1 MDERLK
7 QRLVGAMVLIALAII
22 FLPML
27 LSRKDDFQYLDI
39 NPPAVPSFTGQAPLP
54 LTPESVVARAP
65 SESVTSERLDKQNLP
80 VSWSIQLA
88 SLSKKSS
95 AESLR
100 DRLRQAGHNAYVR
113 PYNGMFRV
121 LVGPLAERPDAD
133 RLNAQLS
140 RNYGVQSIVVRF
152 EP

>member
-7 QRLVGAMVLIALAII
+7 QRLVGAIVLIALAII

-27 LSRKDDFQYLDI
+27 LSRKDDFQYLEID
-39 NPPAVPSFTGQAPLP
+39 PPVVPASTGSAPLP
-54 LTPESVVARAP
+54 LTPEAATVRAP
-65 SESVTSERLDKQNLP
+65 SEPVTHERLDKQNLP
-80 VSWSIQLA
+80 VSWSVQLA
-88 SLSKKSS
+88 SLSKKNS

-100 DRLRQAGHNAYVR
+100 DQLRKAGHNAYVR

-121 LVGPLAERPDAD
+121 LVGPMSERPAAD
-133 RLNAQLS
+133 QLSGQLS
-140 RNYGVQSIVVRF
+140 RSYGVQSIVVRF